1 MSKRLLQSTVIVS
14 TMTLLSRVF
23 GFVRD
28 MVIAVVFGATGL
40 TDAFIV
46 AFRIPNMFRRM
57 SGEGAFS
64 QAFVPV
70 ISEYKTTKSDSDVKD
85 LVDHVSGSLGLIL
98 FAVTAIGILLAP
110 FLIFAFAPGFSSET
124 DQQQL
129 ATQMLRLTFPYVM
142 FISLTAMAAGI
153 LNSFGRFAVPA
164 FTPVLLNLA
173 LIASALLLAPKLE
186 HPITA
191 LAWGVFIAGIVQL
204 LFQFPSLLKLG
215 LLPRPRLNWKH
226 SGVRKIF
233 RLMLPAL
240 LGSSAAQVNLLINT
254 IIASFL
260 ISGSISW
267 LYYSD
272 RFVELPLAI
281 FGVAI
286 GTVILPRLSSQHG
299 KKSMVE
305 FSATIDWAMRLNL
318 LVVLPAMIGLV
329 ILGLPILSTMI
340 QYGSFTAADS
350 RMAALSMAT
359 YALGLPAF
367 ASVRILA
374 PGFFSRQDTKTPVRF
389 ALISIAVNLVLNVLI
404 LIPWIWQELPA
415 GHAVLA
421 LSAAVAANVNA
432 ILLYR
437 KLIGL
442 GVYNPDEYW
451 RSYWKKIIPALL
463 LMIVILI
470 YLLPEAGQWSNW
482 GIGQRVMQLGILVT
496 AGGISYLGLLLL
508 MGMRPS
514 DFSLARGALPK
525 VES

>member
-1 MSKRLLQSTVIVS
+1 MSSRLLQSTMVVS
-14 TMTLLSRVF
+14 VMTLLSRIL

-70 ISEYKTTKSDSDVKD
+70 FSEYKTTKTKTDVKD

-98 FAVTAIGILLAP
+98 FSITAIGIVFAP
-110 FLIFAFAPGFSSET
+110 FLILIFAPGFSGET

-129 ATQMLRLTFPYVM
+129 ATQMLRLTFPYVL
-142 FISLTAMAAGI
+142 FISLTAMAAGV

-164 FTPVLLNLA
+164 FTPVLLNLS
-173 LIASALLLAPKLE
+173 LIAVALLLAPKLE

-204 LFQFPSLLKLG
+204 VFQFPSLYKLG
-215 LLPRPRLNWKH
+215 LLPRPRLNWSH
-226 SGVRKIF
+226 PGVRKIF

-240 LGSSAAQVNLLINT
+240 VGSSAAQINLLINT

-260 ISGSISW
+260 VSGSISW

-286 GTVILPRLSSQHG
+286 GTVILPRLSTQHG
-299 KKSMVE
+299 KKSMAD
-305 FSATIDWAMRLNL
+305 FSATIDWAMRLNM

-329 ILGLPILSTMI
+329 ILGLPILATMI
-340 QYGSFTAADS
+340 QYGSFTAEDS
-350 RMAALSMAT
+350 RMAALSMAA

-367 ASVRILA
+367 ASVKILA
-374 PGFFSRQDTKTPVRF
+374 PGFYSRQDTKTPVRF

-404 LIPWIWQELPA
+404 LIPWIWQKWPA

-437 KLIGL
+437 KLVEL
-442 GVYNPDEYW
+442 GVYQPGKYW
-451 RSYWKKIIPALL
+451 YSYWKKIIPALL
-463 LMIVILI
+463 LMIAILVL
-470 YLLPEAGQWSNW
+470 LLPDSGIWSSW
-482 GIGQRVMQLGILVT
+482 SVGQRVLQLGILIF
-496 AGGISYLGLLLL
+496 AGGVSYLGLLLL
-508 MGMRPS
+508 LGMRLS
-514 DFSLARGALPK
+514 DFKLARTRQ
-525 VES
+525 